1 MIESEMRFK
10 NHAKVVHGKGPRTKV
25 IKRMRKAAT
34 PPESVKST
42 PKIIVTRRVEKLVP
56 SPSIVLRVGRE

>member
-10 NHAKVVHGKGPRTKV
+10 NHAKVVHGKGLRAKV
-25 IKRMRKAAT
+25 IKRTRKAAT
-34 PPESVKST
+34 PLESVKST
-42 PKIIVTRRVEKLVP
+42 PKIIITRRVEKLVP